1 MYTVI
6 DHVEDTTA
14 RPMPDDTIG
23 ACDRPHPVLSTL
35 PTPSEPAT
43 TNTATSNY
51 QLTAC
56 PSVVTVT
63 ATVEVTASAMV
74 QLQTEASNDSND
86 DCNIIAIVVP
96 TVLVFIALLV
106 VICISIVVVKIIW
119 KRNKGEDNNTT
130 SSVNPHTSFIVE
142 NDLYQLVIIII
153 LLQCIIT
160 IMLYY
165 LYMVYLLILFNVY
178 RSQSTT
184 EKTTK

>member
-1 MYTVI
+1 
-6 DHVEDTTA
+6 
-14 RPMPDDTIG
+14 MPADTIG
-23 ACDRPHPVLSTL
+23 TCDRPHPVLSTL

-51 QLTAC
+51 QSTAC
-56 PSVVTVT
+56 PSVFTVT

-74 QLQTEASNDSND
+74 QQQSEASSDSND

-106 VICISIVVVKIIW
+106 VICISIMVIKIIW
-119 KRNKGEDNNTT
+119 KRNKGGEGDNNTT
-130 SSVNPHTSFIVE
+130 TAVNPHTSFVVE
-142 NDLYQLVIIII
+142 NDLYQLVIVII

-160 IMLYY
+160 IMLHCM
-165 LYMVYLLILFNVY
+165 YMVHLLMFFNVY

>member
-14 RPMPDDTIG
+14 RPMSADIIG
-23 ACDRPHPVLSTL
+23 TCDRPHSILSTL

-51 QLTAC
+51 QSTAC

-74 QLQTEASNDSND
+74 QQQSEASNDSND

-96 TVLVFIALLV
+96 TVLVFIAILV
-106 VICISIVVVKIIW
+106 VICISIMVVKIIW

-130 SSVNPHTSFIVE
+130 SSVNPHTSFVVE

-153 LLQCIIT
+153 ILQCIIT
-160 IMLYY
+160 IMLHCMYVHV
-165 LYMVYLLILFNVY
+165 LFVYIF
-178 RSQSTT
+178 QCIQIA
-184 EKTTK
+184 KHH